1 MARCPY
7 LTFARKSSSCRARKL
22 LQILEEKGHVKRC
35 KVGRN
40 YVFSPTTSKKRAG
53 NGALKHV
60 LATLYEGALEQ
71 AVAEHFSGSLKWPDE
86 STDKRLRALIDD
98 VRDGSSDHEE
108 ASSS

>member
-1 MARCPY
+1 M
-7 LTFARKSSSCRARKL
+7 RKL

-60 LATLYEGALEQ
+60 LATLYAGSLEQ
-71 AVAEHFSGSLKWPDE
+71 AVAEHFSGSLKGPDE
-86 STDKRLRALIDD
+86 STVKRLRALIDD
-98 VRDGSSDHEE
+98 ARDESSDHEK
-108 ASSS
+108 ASSQCR